1 MASSYYCHKCAAS
14 LGHLSRAYTS
24 EPLGT
29 TYQLAKFIKHTVPDP
44 KFRIQS
50 VFESGTTQKYAAY
63 IVEASLSG
71 SVELDD
77 KGRRNI
83 IWAAGEPTGF
93 LFKSGA
99 LVRPQDAVKVV
110 LSTETQR
117 IHAYPQNSTTF
128 TAGRC
133 LKCGGPVLY

>member
-1 MASSYYCHKCAAS
+1 M
-14 LGHLSRAYTS
+14 GHLSPAYTS

-29 TYQLAKFIKHTVPDP
+29 TYQLAKFIKHTTPNPSLPV
-44 KFRIQS
+44 QS
-50 VFESGTTQKYAAY
+50 VFDSNSTQKYASY

-71 SVELDD
+71 SVEFDD
-77 KGRRNI
+77 KGRKNI

-93 LFKSGA
+93 QLQNGR
-99 LVRPQDAVKVV
+99 LVRPQDGVKVV

-128 TAGRC
+128 TSGRC
-133 LKCGGPVLY
+133 FRCGGPVLY